1 MDPKGRVALISGGA
15 RIGQEVAAALARRGC
30 HIALTYNRS
39 RKSAEETADR
49 VRSFGARSMV
59 VKADLSRAA
68 GAAAAVHA
76 VHGRLGGPD
85 IVVCMASVYER
96 VPFEK
101 LDERSFRMNLDV
113 DLASAFYLAREAA
126 PQLKKGGAGR
136 IVLFADWL
144 PRSGRPRY
152 RGFLPYYIAKAAVI
166 GLTESLALEL
176 APEILVNAIAPGPIL
191 KPPGM
196 SARAD
201 RAVRRVTPLGRWG
214 GPEEIAR
221 ALLFLVETEF
231 VTGECIR
238 VDGGRHLH

>member
-15 RIGQEVAAALARRGC
+15 RIGQEVAATLARRGC

-85 IVVCMASVYER
+85 ILVCMASVYER

-101 LDERSFRMNLDV
+101 RS
-113 DLASAFYLAREAA
+113 E
-126 PQLKKGGAGR
+126 
-136 IVLFADWL
+136 
-144 PRSGRPRY
+144 
-152 RGFLPYYIAKAAVI
+152 
-166 GLTESLALEL
+166 E
-176 APEILVNAIAPGPIL
+176 
-191 KPPGM
+191 
-196 SARAD
+196 
-201 RAVRRVTPLGRWG
+201 RRVGKECRSRWS
-214 GPEEIAR
+214 PY
-221 ALLFLVETEF
+221 
-231 VTGECIR
+231 
-238 VDGGRHLH
+238 H